1 MEKITLKSTKDVIF
15 KAYQDAMEK
24 ITKMEQ
30 EKFDPVAEKEAAQKR
45 EMFKSADEIIES
57 GILNETVVE
66 KYLRLEAAIEAKKKE
81 LQEMYDIEKE
91 ASTFTAL
98 VNAHKD
104 KEEELKVEYALKEK
118 AAVDA
123 LEQRKAEIEA
133 EIASLL
139 KEHEAKINK
148 YNEEEKE
155 RKAEIEKTRRREEEE
170 YEYSRD
176 RKRKLDEDQWADEK
190 NAREAEM
197 EALEASVASRE
208 EAVSLREEKLDE
220 MEAQIKAIPDLVE
233 EARQE
238 GIKKGKADVEKSH
251 VFEKRHMETEF
262 SYQKKD
268 LEGQVERLEAD
279 LAAEKSLNASLQSK
293 LDGAY
298 AQMRELAAD
307 TVKSNGGVKIL
318 SGESSSK

>member
-1 MEKITLKSTKDVIF
+1 MEKVTSKSTKDVIYN
-15 KAYQDAMEK
+15 AYKEAMEK
-24 ITKMEQ
+24 IAKMEQ
-30 EKFDPVAEKEAAQKR
+30 EKFDPVAEKEAARKK
-45 EMFKSADEIIES
+45 EMFKSADEIIKS
-57 GILNETVVE
+57 GILNDAVVE
-66 KYLRLEAAIEAKKKE
+66 QYLNLEAAIEAKKKE
-81 LQEMYDIEKE
+81 LQEMYNIEKE

-104 KEEELKVEYALKEK
+104 KEEELKTEYALKEK
-118 AAVDA
+118 TAVEA

-139 KEHEAKINK
+139 ENHKAKINK
-148 YNEEEKE
+148 CNDEEEE
-155 RKAEIEKTRRREEEE
+155 RRAEIKKARLREEEE

-176 RKRKLDEDQWADEK
+176 RKRKLDEDQWADER
-190 NAREAEM
+190 NARISEM
-197 EALEASVASRE
+197 EELEASVMSRE
-208 EAVSLREEKLDE
+208 EAVSVREEKISE
-220 MEAQIKAIPDLVE
+220 MEEQIKAIPGLVE

-238 GIKKGKADVEKSH
+238 GIKKGKTEAEKSH
-251 VFEKRHMETEF
+251 AFEKRHMETEF

-268 LEGQVERLEAD
+268 LEGQVERLQAD
-279 LAAEKSLNASLQSK
+279 LAAEKALNTSLQNK

-318 SGESSSK
+318 SGETSSK

>member
-1 MEKITLKSTKDVIF
+1 MEKVTSKSTKDVIYN
-15 KAYQDAMEK
+15 AYKEAMEK
-24 ITKMEQ
+24 IAKMEQ
-30 EKFDPVAEKEAAQKR
+30 EKFDPVAEKEAARKK
-45 EMFKSADEIIES
+45 EMFKSADEIIKS
-57 GILNETVVE
+57 GILNDTVVE
-66 KYLRLEAAIEAKKKE
+66 QYLNLEAAIEAKKKE
-81 LQEMYDIEKE
+81 LQEMYNIEKE

-104 KEEELKVEYALKEK
+104 KEEELKTEYALKEK
-118 AAVDA
+118 TAVEA

-139 KEHEAKINK
+139 ENHKAKINK
-148 YNEEEKE
+148 CNDEEEE
-155 RKAEIEKTRRREEEE
+155 RKAEIKKARLREEEE

-176 RKRKLDEDQWADEK
+176 RKRKLDEDQWADER
-190 NAREAEM
+190 NARISEM
-197 EALEASVASRE
+197 EELEASVMSRE
-208 EAVSLREEKLDE
+208 EAVSVREEKISE
-220 MEAQIKAIPDLVE
+220 MEEQIKAIPGLVE

-238 GIKKGKADVEKSH
+238 GIKKGKTEAEKSH
-251 VFEKRHMETEF
+251 AFEKRHMETEF

-268 LEGQVERLEAD
+268 LEGQVERLQAD
-279 LAAEKSLNASLQSK
+279 LVAEKALSTSLQNK

-318 SGESSSK
+318 SGETSSK

>member
-1 MEKITLKSTKDVIF
+1 MEKVTSKSTKDVIYN
-15 KAYQDAMEK
+15 AYKEAMEK
-24 ITKMEQ
+24 IAKMEQ
-30 EKFDPVAEKEAAQKR
+30 EKFDPVAEKEAARKK
-45 EMFKSADEIIES
+45 EMFKSADEIIKS
-57 GILNETVVE
+57 GILNDAVVE
-66 KYLRLEAAIEAKKKE
+66 QYLNLEAAIEAKKKE
-81 LQEMYDIEKE
+81 LQEMYNIEKE

-104 KEEELKVEYALKEK
+104 KEEELKTEYALKEK
-118 AAVDA
+118 TAVEA

-139 KEHEAKINK
+139 ENHKAKINK
-148 YNEEEKE
+148 CNDEEEE
-155 RKAEIEKTRRREEEE
+155 RRAEIKKARLREEEE

-176 RKRKLDEDQWADEK
+176 RKRKLDEDQWADER
-190 NAREAEM
+190 NARISEM
-197 EALEASVASRE
+197 EELEASVMSRE
-208 EAVSLREEKLDE
+208 EAVSVREEKISE
-220 MEAQIKAIPDLVE
+220 MEEQIKAIPGLVE

-238 GIKKGKADVEKSH
+238 GIKKGKTDAEKSH
-251 VFEKRHMETEF
+251 AFEKRHMETEF

-268 LEGQVERLEAD
+268 LEGQVERLQAD
-279 LAAEKSLNASLQSK
+279 LVAEKALSTSLQNK

-318 SGESSSK
+318 SGETTSK

>member
-1 MEKITLKSTKDVIF
+1 MEKVTSKSTKDVIYN
-15 KAYQDAMEK
+15 AYKEALEK
-24 ITKMEQ
+24 IAKMEQ
-30 EKFDPVAEKEAAQKR
+30 EKFDPVAEKEAARKK
-45 EMFKSADEIIES
+45 EMFKSADEIIKS
-57 GILNETVVE
+57 GILNDTVIE
-66 KYLRLEAAIEAKKKE
+66 QYLNLEAAIEAKKKE
-81 LQEMYDIEKE
+81 LQEMYNIEKE

-104 KEEELKVEYALKEK
+104 KEEELKTEYALKEK
-118 AAVDA
+118 TAVEA

-139 KEHEAKINK
+139 ENHKAKINK
-148 YNEEEKE
+148 CNDEEEE
-155 RKAEIEKTRRREEEE
+155 RKAEIKKARLREEEE

-176 RKRKLDEDQWADEK
+176 RKRKLDEDQWADER
-190 NAREAEM
+190 NARISEM
-197 EALEASVASRE
+197 EELEASVMSRE
-208 EAVSLREEKLDE
+208 EAVSVREEKISE
-220 MEAQIKAIPDLVE
+220 MEEQIKAIPGLVE

-238 GIKKGKADVEKSH
+238 GIKKGKTDAEKSH
-251 VFEKRHMETEF
+251 AFEKRHMETEF

-268 LEGQVERLEAD
+268 LEGQVERLQAD
-279 LAAEKSLNASLQSK
+279 LAAEKALNTSLQNK

-318 SGESSSK
+318 SGETSSK

>member
-15 KAYQDAMEK
+15 KAYQDALEK

-45 EMFKSADEIIES
+45 EIFKSADGIIES
-57 GILNETVVE
+57 GILNEAIVE
-66 KYLRLEAAIEAKKKE
+66 RYLNLEAAIEAKKKE

-104 KEEELKVEYALKEK
+104 KEEELKAEYALKEK
-118 AAVDA
+118 MVVEA

-139 KEHEAKINK
+139 EQHEVKINK

-155 RKAEIEKTRRREEEE
+155 RKAEIEKARRREEEE

-190 NAREAEM
+190 NAREATMAE
-197 EALEASVASRE
+197 LEASVMSRASV
-208 EAVSLREEKLDE
+208 VSEREEKLDE
-220 MEAQIKAIPDLVE
+220 MEAQIKAIPDLIE
-233 EARQE
+233 EARQD
-238 GIKKGKADVEKSH
+238 GIKKGKTDAEKSH

>member
-1 MEKITLKSTKDVIF
+1 MEKVTSKSTKDVIYN
-15 KAYQDAMEK
+15 AYKEAMEK
-24 ITKMEQ
+24 IAKMEQ
-30 EKFDPVAEKEAAQKR
+30 EKFDPVAEKEAARKK
-45 EMFKSADEIIES
+45 EMFKSADEIIKS
-57 GILNETVVE
+57 GILNDAVVE
-66 KYLRLEAAIEAKKKE
+66 QYLNLEAAIEAKKKE
-81 LQEMYDIEKE
+81 LQEMYNIEKE

-104 KEEELKVEYALKEK
+104 KEEELKTEYALKEK
-118 AAVDA
+118 TAVEA

-139 KEHEAKINK
+139 ENHKAKINK
-148 YNEEEKE
+148 CNDEEEE
-155 RKAEIEKTRRREEEE
+155 RKAEIKKARLREEEE

-176 RKRKLDEDQWADEK
+176 RKRKLDEDQWADER
-190 NAREAEM
+190 NARISEM
-197 EALEASVASRE
+197 EELEASVMSRE
-208 EAVSLREEKLDE
+208 EVVSVREEKISE
-220 MEAQIKAIPDLVE
+220 MEEQIKAIPGLVE

-238 GIKKGKADVEKSH
+238 GIKKGKTDAEKSH
-251 VFEKRHMETEF
+251 AFEKRHMETEF

-268 LEGQVERLEAD
+268 LEGQVERLQAD
-279 LAAEKSLNASLQSK
+279 LAAEKALNTSLQNK

-318 SGESSSK
+318 SGETSSK

>member
-1 MEKITLKSTKDVIF
+1 MEKVTSKSTKDVIYN
-15 KAYQDAMEK
+15 AYKEAMEK
-24 ITKMEQ
+24 IAKMEQ
-30 EKFDPVAEKEAAQKR
+30 EKFDPVAEKEAARKK
-45 EMFKSADEIIES
+45 EMFKSADEIIKS
-57 GILNETVVE
+57 GILNDTVVE
-66 KYLRLEAAIEAKKKE
+66 QYLNLEAAIEAKKKE
-81 LQEMYDIEKE
+81 LQEMYNIEKE

-104 KEEELKVEYALKEK
+104 KEEELKTEYALKEK
-118 AAVDA
+118 TAVEA

-139 KEHEAKINK
+139 ENHKAKINK
-148 YNEEEKE
+148 CNDEEEE
-155 RKAEIEKTRRREEEE
+155 RRAEIKKARLREEEE

-176 RKRKLDEDQWADEK
+176 RKRKLDEDQWADER
-190 NAREAEM
+190 NARMSEM
-197 EALEASVASRE
+197 EELEASVMSRE
-208 EAVSLREEKLDE
+208 EAVSVREEKISE
-220 MEAQIKAIPDLVE
+220 MEEQIKAIPGLVE

-238 GIKKGKADVEKSH
+238 GIKKGKTDAEKSH
-251 VFEKRHMETEF
+251 AFEKRHMETEF

-268 LEGQVERLEAD
+268 LEGQVERLQAD
-279 LAAEKSLNASLQSK
+279 LVAEKALSASLQNK

-318 SGESSSK
+318 SGETSSK

>member
-1 MEKITLKSTKDVIF
+1 MEKVTSKSTKDVIYN
-15 KAYQDAMEK
+15 AYKEAMEK
-24 ITKMEQ
+24 IAKMEQ
-30 EKFDPVAEKEAAQKR
+30 EKFDPVAEKEAARKK
-45 EMFKSADEIIES
+45 EMFKSADEIIKS
-57 GILNETVVE
+57 GILNDTVVE
-66 KYLRLEAAIEAKKKE
+66 QYLNLEAAIEAKKKE
-81 LQEMYDIEKE
+81 LQEMYNIEKE

-104 KEEELKVEYALKEK
+104 KEEELKTEYALKEK
-118 AAVDA
+118 TAVEA

-139 KEHEAKINK
+139 ENHKAKINK
-148 YNEEEKE
+148 CNDEEEE
-155 RKAEIEKTRRREEEE
+155 RRAEIKKARLREEEE

-176 RKRKLDEDQWADEK
+176 RKRKLDEDQWADER
-190 NAREAEM
+190 NARISEM
-197 EALEASVASRE
+197 EELEASVMSRE
-208 EAVSLREEKLDE
+208 EAVSVREEKISE
-220 MEAQIKAIPDLVE
+220 MEEQIKAIPGLVE

-238 GIKKGKADVEKSH
+238 GIKKGKTEAEKSH
-251 VFEKRHMETEF
+251 AFEKRHMETEF

-268 LEGQVERLEAD
+268 LEGQVERLQAD
-279 LAAEKSLNASLQSK
+279 LVAEKALSTSLQNK

-318 SGESSSK
+318 SGETSSK

>member
-1 MEKITLKSTKDVIF
+1 MEKVTLKSTKDVIF

-24 ITKMEQ
+24 ITKMEL
-30 EKFDPVAEKEAAQKR
+30 EKFDPVAEKEAAQKK

-57 GILNETVVE
+57 GILNETIVE
-66 KYLRLEAAIEAKKKE
+66 QYLNLEAAIEAKKKE
-81 LQEMYDIEKE
+81 LREMYDIEKE

-104 KEEELKVEYALKEK
+104 KEEELKAEYALKEK
-118 AAVDA
+118 TAVEA

-139 KEHEAKINK
+139 EQHEVKINK

-155 RKAEIEKTRRREEEE
+155 RKAEIEKARRREEEE

-190 NAREAEM
+190 NARESTMAE
-197 EALEASVASRE
+197 LEASVMSRAS
-208 EAVSLREEKLDE
+208 AVSEREEKLDE
-220 MEAQIKAIPDLVE
+220 MEAQIKAIPDLIE

-238 GIKKGKADVEKSH
+238 GIKKGKADAEKSH
-251 VFEKRHMETEF
+251 LFEKRHMETEF

-279 LAAEKSLNASLQSK
+279 LAAEKALSTSLQNK

-318 SGESSSK
+318 SGETSSK

>member
-1 MEKITLKSTKDVIF
+1 MEKITSKSTKDVIYN
-15 KAYQDAMEK
+15 AYKEAMEK
-24 ITKMEQ
+24 IAKMEQ
-30 EKFDPVAEKEAAQKR
+30 EKFDPVAEKEAARKK
-45 EMFKSADEIIES
+45 EMFKSADEIIKS
-57 GILNETVVE
+57 GILNDTVVE
-66 KYLRLEAAIEAKKKE
+66 QYLNLEAAIEAKKKE
-81 LQEMYDIEKE
+81 LQEMYNIEKE

-104 KEEELKVEYALKEK
+104 KEEELKTEYALKEK
-118 AAVDA
+118 TAVEA

-139 KEHEAKINK
+139 ENHKAKINK
-148 YNEEEKE
+148 CNDEEEE
-155 RKAEIEKTRRREEEE
+155 RKAEIKKARLREEEE

-176 RKRKLDEDQWADEK
+176 RKRKLDEDQWADER
-190 NAREAEM
+190 NARISEM
-197 EALEASVASRE
+197 EELEASVMSRE
-208 EAVSLREEKLDE
+208 EAVSVREEKISE
-220 MEAQIKAIPDLVE
+220 MEEQIKAIPGLVE

-238 GIKKGKADVEKSH
+238 GIKKGKTDAEKSH
-251 VFEKRHMETEF
+251 AFEKRHMETEF

-268 LEGQVERLEAD
+268 LEGQVERLQAD
-279 LAAEKSLNASLQSK
+279 LAAEKALNTSLQNK

-318 SGESSSK
+318 SGETSTK

>member
-1 MEKITLKSTKDVIF
+1 MEKVTSKSTKDVIYN
-15 KAYQDAMEK
+15 AYKEAMEK
-24 ITKMEQ
+24 IAKMEQ
-30 EKFDPVAEKEAAQKR
+30 EKFDPVAEKEAARKK
-45 EMFKSADEIIES
+45 EMFKSADEIIKS
-57 GILNETVVE
+57 GILNDTVVE
-66 KYLRLEAAIEAKKKE
+66 QYLNLEAAIEAKKKE
-81 LQEMYDIEKE
+81 LQEMYNIEKE

-104 KEEELKVEYALKEK
+104 KEEELKTEYALKEK
-118 AAVDA
+118 TAVEA

-139 KEHEAKINK
+139 ENHKAKINK
-148 YNEEEKE
+148 CNDEEEE
-155 RKAEIEKTRRREEEE
+155 RRAEIKKARLREEEE

-176 RKRKLDEDQWADEK
+176 RKRKLDEDRWADER
-190 NAREAEM
+190 NARISEM
-197 EALEASVASRE
+197 EELEASVMSRE
-208 EAVSLREEKLDE
+208 EAVSVREEKISE
-220 MEAQIKAIPDLVE
+220 MEEQIKAIPGLVE

-238 GIKKGKADVEKSH
+238 GIKKGKTDAEKSH
-251 VFEKRHMETEF
+251 AFEKRHMETEF

-268 LEGQVERLEAD
+268 LEGQVERLQAD
-279 LAAEKSLNASLQSK
+279 LAAEKALNTSLQNK

-318 SGESSSK
+318 SGETSTK

>member
-1 MEKITLKSTKDVIF
+1 
-15 KAYQDAMEK
+15 
-24 ITKMEQ
+24 
-30 EKFDPVAEKEAAQKR
+30 
-45 EMFKSADEIIES
+45 
-57 GILNETVVE
+57 
-66 KYLRLEAAIEAKKKE
+66 
-81 LQEMYDIEKE
+81 MYNIEKE

-104 KEEELKVEYALKEK
+104 KEEELKTEYALKEK
-118 AAVDA
+118 TAVEA

-139 KEHEAKINK
+139 ENHKAKINK
-148 YNEEEKE
+148 CNDEEEE
-155 RKAEIEKTRRREEEE
+155 RRAEIKKARLREEEE

-318 SGESSSK
+318 SGEATSK